1 MPRHDISALVAEA
14 ADDVPER
21 QALVESGGRS
31 LTWAGLEDEVARIAT
46 GLGAHGIR
54 AGQRVMIAVGNRIE
68 FVTTY
73 LGVLRAQVVAVP
85 VNPRSTPGELARMVA
100 DSGSRMV
107 VADETALAAVRAALA
122 ELDGDVARPVVVA
135 TGTSPGERELAL
147 DDLRADVVR
156 PVPPLP
162 DPEKLAALL
171 YTSGTSGRPRAAMLS
186 HRALLANI
194 EQVAAV
200 EPPMMHGDDVVL
212 GVLPLFHVY
221 GLNAVLGGVLR
232 HRARLLLVERFE
244 PQAVLDLI
252 DDEACSVVPI
262 APPAF
267 AHWLPDEHLRERL
280 GPVRLVLSGSAP
292 LEGAVVEEFTSI
304 TGIPVHQG
312 YGLTEASPV
321 VTSTL
326 CSREPRAGSVGAA
339 LPGIE
344 LRLVDETWG
353 QVEGEDPGEI
363 QVRGDNLFS
372 GYWPDGSDG
381 PDDEGWYGTGD
392 VGFLDA
398 SGDLFLVDRV
408 KELVIVSGFN
418 VYPTEVEEVLREVDG
433 VVDAAVIGVPDEVT
447 GEAVVAYVVAS
458 ADASAPADL
467 EEAVACTRRGPAGA
481 LQAALPHRGRR
492 DPAPHRDRQGAEGP
506 VARPRAP
513 SGPGTPRMKPER
525 AADHA
530 LHPPGLPPV
539 RRRPRGRRARLRR
552 PGGVLRGGRHH
563 HRRRPGGPL
572 RRGRPGDLRRRQA
585 ARLLARRR
593 EPAAR
598 RPGLSRR
605 PASARG
611 PGRRSAHEAL
621 DDR

>member
-1 MPRHDISALVAEA
+1 
-14 ADDVPER
+14 
-21 QALVESGGRS
+21 
-31 LTWAGLEDEVARIAT
+31 
-46 GLGAHGIR
+46 
-54 AGQRVMIAVGNRIE
+54 VMIVVGNRIE

-73 LGVLRAQVVAVP
+73 LAVLRAQVVAVP
-85 VNPRSTPGELARMVA
+85 VNPRSTAGEVARMVA
-100 DSGSRMV
+100 DSGTRLV
-107 VADETALAAVRAALA
+107 VVDETALDVVRNALA
-122 ELDGDVARPVVVA
+122 ELGPDVAAPTVVV
-135 TGTSPGERELAL
+135 TGAEPGGGEVALA
-147 DDLRADVVR
+147 DLRADVVR

-171 YTSGTSGRPRAAMLS
+171 YTSGTSGLPRAAMLS
-186 HRALLANI
+186 HRALLANL

-232 HRARLLLVERFE
+232 HRARLLLVEQYD

-262 APPAF
+262 APPVF

-292 LEGAVVEEFTSI
+292 LEAEVIEQFTSL

-312 YGLTEASPV
+312 YGLTEAAPV

-326 CSREPRAGSVGAA
+326 CSKEPHAGSVGAA

-353 QVEGEDPGEI
+353 QVEGEDPGQI

-372 GYWPDGSDG
+372 GYWPDGADG
-381 PDDEGWYGTGD
+381 PDGDGWYATGD

-418 VYPTEVEEVLREVDG
+418 VYPTEVEDVIREVEG
-433 VVDAAVIGVPDEVT
+433 VADAAVIGVPDEET
-447 GEAVVAYVVAS
+447 GEAVVAYVVPS
-458 ADASAPADL
+458 RPMTHL
-467 EEAVACTRRGPAGA
+467 EESVRAHAIVRLARFKLPSRIEVVDELPLTATGKVQKGRLRG
-481 LQAALPHRGRR
+481 L
-492 DPAPHRDRQGAEGP
+492 E
-506 VARPRAP
+506 
-513 SGPGTPRMKPER
+513 
-525 AADHA
+525 
-530 LHPPGLPPV
+530 
-539 RRRPRGRRARLRR
+539 RRRVQGIL
-552 PGGVLRGGRHH
+552 
-563 HRRRPGGPL
+563 
-572 RRGRPGDLRRRQA
+572 
-585 ARLLARRR
+585 
-593 EPAAR
+593 E
-598 RPGLSRR
+598 
-605 PASARG
+605 
-611 PGRRSAHEAL
+611 
-621 DDR
+621 

>member
-1 MPRHDISALVAEA
+1 MPRNDISALVAEA
-14 ADDVPER
+14 AADVPDR

-31 LTWAGLEDEVARIAT
+31 LTWAQLEDEVARLAT
-46 GLGAHGIR
+46 GLGAHGVR

-73 LGVLRAQVVAVP
+73 LAVLRAQVVAVP
-85 VNPRSTPGELARMVA
+85 VNPRSTASELARMMA
-100 DSGSRMV
+100 DSGTRLV
-107 VADETALAAVRAALA
+107 VVDETALDAVRRALA
-122 ELDGDVARPVVVA
+122 ELGPDVAAPTVVV
-135 TGTSPGERELAL
+135 TGAEPGGGEVALA
-147 DDLRADVVR
+147 DLRAEVVR

-171 YTSGTSGRPRAAMLS
+171 YTSGTSGLPRAAMLS
-186 HRALLANI
+186 HRALLANL

-232 HRARLLLVERFE
+232 HRARLLLVEHYD

-262 APPAF
+262 APPVF

-292 LEGAVVEEFTSI
+292 LEAEVIEKFTSI

-312 YGLTEASPV
+312 YGLTEAAPV

-326 CSREPRAGSVGAA
+326 CSKEPHAGSVGAA

-353 QVEGEDPGEI
+353 QVEGEDPGQI

-372 GYWPDGSDG
+372 GYWPDGADG
-381 PDDEGWYGTGD
+381 PDADGWYATGD

-398 SGDLFLVDRV
+398 EGDLFLVDRV

-418 VYPTEVEEVLREVDG
+418 VYPTEVEDVIREVEG
-433 VVDAAVIGVPDEVT
+433 VADAAVIGVPDEET
-447 GEAVVAYVVAS
+447 GEAVVAYVVPS
-458 ADASAPADL
+458 RPMTHL
-467 EEAVACTRRGPAGA
+467 EAAVRAHAIVRLARFKLPSRIEVVDELPLTATGKVQKGRLRG
-481 LQAALPHRGRR
+481 L
-492 DPAPHRDRQGAEGP
+492 E
-506 VARPRAP
+506 
-513 SGPGTPRMKPER
+513 
-525 AADHA
+525 
-530 LHPPGLPPV
+530 
-539 RRRPRGRRARLRR
+539 RRRVQG
-552 PGGVLRGGRHH
+552 
-563 HRRRPGGPL
+563 
-572 RRGRPGDLRRRQA
+572 
-585 ARLLARRR
+585 LL
-593 EPAAR
+593 E
-598 RPGLSRR
+598 
-605 PASARG
+605 
-611 PGRRSAHEAL
+611 
-621 DDR
+621 